1 VEEFFDLSQPL
12 ESGMT
17 IFPGDPEIHLQMAQ
31 GVVEPWRVTALQ
43 LGTHSGTHIDA
54 GSHYY
59 PQGKTIDAY
68 PINRFIVPGV
78 VIEIPSLSEDQAILV
93 DDCREGLKNLPRG
106 GAVLIRT
113 DWSQFW
119 NTERYLRHPHLSV
132 EAASLLA
139 GNMASL
145 VGIDALNVDS
155 TVQGTDQ
162 VHQLLLGQ
170 EILIVENLA
179 RLAQLQPGK
188 IYRFSFLPLR
198 WKGLDGSPIRAV
210 AW

>member
-1 VEEFFDLSQPL
+1 MEEFIDLSQPL

-31 GVVEPWRVTALQ
+31 GAVEPWRVTALQ

-54 GSHYY
+54 SSHYF
-59 PQGKTIDAY
+59 PQGKTIDDY
-68 PINRFIVPGV
+68 PINRFIVPGI
-78 VIEIPSLSEDQAILV
+78 VIDLPSLSEDQAILPEA
-93 DDCREGLKNLPRG
+93 CLHRLKNLPKG
-106 GAVLIRT
+106 GAVLLRT
-113 DWSQFW
+113 EWSKYW
-119 NTERYLRHPHLSV
+119 NTERYLRHPHLSI
-132 EAASLLA
+132 ETARLLA
-139 GNMASL
+139 DSLASL

-155 TVQGTDQ
+155 TIQGTDP
-162 VHQLLLGQ
+162 VHRLLLGQ

-179 RLAQLQPGK
+179 HLSQLIPGK
-188 IYRFSFLPLR
+188 VYRFSFLPLR